1 MTTSAPA
8 RERLQ
13 GEDRAHRPRGTVHSA
28 RGVSMAD
35 PAELG
40 PIDYIV
46 VELPDDTT
54 TLIDHMIAEIA
65 ALMATGTMRVLD
77 LVAISVD
84 VTGTVDVTEVEKVGD
99 PRLADLSASLAEILA
114 LEDVENIAT
123 AVTPGRSAIVI
134 VWEYLCAR
142 PFATLAQMSGS
153 QIIAQG
159 RIPTGAIVAA
169 LSTEPPG

>member
-1 MTTSAPA
+1 
-8 RERLQ
+8 
-13 GEDRAHRPRGTVHSA
+13 
-28 RGVSMAD
+28 MAD
-35 PAELG
+35 RAELG

-54 TLIDHMIAEIA
+54 TLIDHMITEIA
-65 ALMATGTMRVLD
+65 GLMAAGTMRVLD

-84 VTGTVDVTEVEKVGD
+84 ADGAVDVTEVETVED
-99 PRLADLSASLAEILA
+99 PRLADFVTSLAEILA

-142 PFATLAQMSGS
+142 PFATLAQTSGS

-159 RIPTGAIVAA
+159 RIPTGAVVAA
-169 LSTEPPG
+169 LTTELPG

>member
-1 MTTSAPA
+1 
-8 RERLQ
+8 
-13 GEDRAHRPRGTVHSA
+13 
-28 RGVSMAD
+28 MAD
-35 PAELG
+35 RAELG

-54 TLIDHMIAEIA
+54 TLIDQMIAEFAGI
-65 ALMATGTMRVLD
+65 MATGSMRILD

-84 VTGTVDVTEVEKVGD
+84 ATGTVDVTEVEGVED
-99 PRLADLSASLAEILA
+99 PRSADFVTSLAEILA

-142 PFATLAQMSGS
+142 PLVTLAQRSGS

-159 RIPTGAIVAA
+159 RIPTGAVVAA
-169 LSTEPPG
+169 LATEPPG